1 MNDFLHNLSQKAYRT
16 FLILCGL
23 FFFIFY
29 SLSLITIVDKHIF
42 SDESIAAFKFT
53 LSNLIF
59 SPISLFLAYISVLV
73 IMYIVGAI
81 KNRSFTK
88 PDKKLFF
95 KYVALLA
102 IVVAATF
109 AAMQFHTVLYTDG
122 RIVSNNF
129 IEKLSPEYTAEDYS
143 KVVFYGESVG
153 SSSPKHASRT
163 SFQFYMLFHLD
174 EDNYIEFYP
183 EEFRNN
189 KAILSLSNT
198 LADKFHVLP
207 EDGLP
212 FNVIVNM
219 SESEYELY
227 NMMYAG
233 RTATDDYYEEETE
246 QKHYAFDGYYDFR

>member
-53 LSNLIF
+53 FSNLIF
-59 SPISLFLAYISVLV
+59 SPISLFLAYISVLI

-81 KNRSFTK
+81 KNRSFTR
-88 PDKKLFF
+88 PDKKLLF
-95 KYVALLA
+95 KHIALLA
-102 IVVAATF
+102 IIVAATF

-122 RIVSNNF
+122 RIASGNL
-129 IEKLSPEYTAEDYS
+129 IEKFSPEYTAEDYS

-153 SSSPKHASRT
+153 SSSPKHASRI

-183 EEFRNN
+183 EEFRDN
-189 KAILSLSNT
+189 KTILSLSNT
-198 LADKFHVLP
+198 LADKLQVLP
-207 EDGLP
+207 EEGFP
-212 FNVIVNM
+212 TNVLSNM

-227 NMMYAG
+227 RMMYAG
-233 RTATDDYYEEETE
+233 RTSSQEYPDEEETE
-246 QKHYAFDGYYDFR
+246 QEHYAFDGVYVF